1 MDAVK
6 VKRERLRGPSEKL
19 KSFDMLPLSRAIKK
33 AVEALEWEHATPIQ
47 AKTIAPALAGR
58 DICGSAVTGSGK
70 TAAFVLPVL
79 ERIVQGS
86 SRKSMAT
93 RVLILLP
100 TRELAVQCQAVVT
113 SLSRFTSITTGLSVG
128 GLSNRAQEAVIR
140 ARPDI
145 LVATPGRLID
155 HIRNA
160 QGFSLDNIEIL
171 ILDEADRLLEMGFR
185 DEVEEIV
192 RLCPAARQTL
202 LFSATMS
209 SQVQWL
215 VKLSL
220 RNPLKVA
227 VDPKFDVAE
236 TLTQE
241 FVRLREK
248 TETNRDA
255 TLLALVTRNFRT
267 KTIIF
272 FAQKHVAHRFRVLFG
287 LAGLSAGELHGN
299 LTQAQRLTALQDF
312 RDGRIDFLLCTD
324 LAARGLDIIGVHT
337 VINYEMPRTLTE
349 YVHRVGRTAR
359 AGKQGVAV
367 SIVGEKERKLL
378 REIYKKAR
386 DQLSSR
392 KIAVKVLDVWRKKID
407 RFHNDI
413 EAILKEER
421 REKEI
426 RTADEEIKRAENLLN
441 HQAEIMSR
449 PKRTWFQSQD
459 ARKETKK
466 KAREQATGRIEEEP
480 PKKRTRTDRKKEKF
494 AKSRERSMQEQR
506 KIVDRERTLAKM
518 LAKRARKQQQKK
530 LRDRDN
536 APAVQLLASGS
547 KKRRRQP
554 A

>member
-1 MDAVK
+1 V
-6 VKRERLRGPSEKL
+6 
-19 KSFDMLPLSRAIKK
+19 
-33 AVEALEWEHATPIQ
+33 
-47 AKTIAPALAGR
+47 
-58 DICGSAVTGSGK
+58 
-70 TAAFVLPVL
+70 
-79 ERIVQGS
+79 
-86 SRKSMAT
+86 AT

-113 SLSRFTSITTGLSVG
+113 SLSRFTSIRTGLVVG
-128 GLSNRAQEAVIR
+128 GLSNKTQEAAIR

-155 HIRNA
+155 HVRNA
-160 QGFSLDNIEIL
+160 QGFSLDDIEIL

-202 LFSATMS
+202 LFSATMTH
-209 SQVQWL
+209 QVQWL

-220 RNPLKVA
+220 RNALKVA

-255 TLLALVTRNFRT
+255 TLLALVTRNFKT

-272 FAQKHVAHRFRVLFG
+272 FAQKHIAHRFRVLFG
-287 LAGLSAGELHGN
+287 LAGLNAGELHGN

-312 RDGRIDFLLCTD
+312 RDEKIDFLLCTD

-359 AGKQGVAV
+359 AGKHGVAV
-367 SIVGEKERKLL
+367 SIVGERERKLL
-378 REIYKKAR
+378 REIHRKAK

-392 KIAVKVLDVWRKKID
+392 KIASKVLDMWRKKID
-407 RFHNDI
+407 SLQNDI
-413 EAILKEER
+413 EDILKEER

-459 ARKETKK
+459 ARAETKK
-466 KAREQATGRIEEEP
+466 RAREQATGRTEEDP
-480 PKKRTRTDRKKEKF
+480 PKKRTRTDRKRKKLAE
-494 AKSRERSMQEQR
+494 SRERAREEQR
-506 KIVDRERTLAKM
+506 KTVQRERTLAKM
-518 LAKRARKQQQKK
+518 LAKRARKQEQ
-530 LRDRDN
+530 
-536 APAVQLLASGS
+536 
-547 KKRRRQP
+547 KKRRDGDNATAVKLPTGGPKKRKRK
-554 A
+554 AA